1 MANFFDGIWKALTHP
16 VDEAEFI
23 VKKSAGVTKD
33 ILHGDFSKAWKDTKA
48 VPGDHQ
54 EMMNDITV
62 PILGNNKLSKNSDA
76 VAGAIIGGIL
86 AAPVIAGAGG
96 AAGGASAGAA
106 GGAAGTA
113 SGASAG
119 GLAGA
124 GTASGASAGGISSIG
139 TQGVTQA
146 TSATTSTGWFD
157 TIMDGFDMLS
167 SAGGDDSP
175 ENKAPQS
182 EFSKGFSHMLEVQR
196 ELASTPPAKRNE
208 LLAKKNSEA
217 LAKIFKPMFGEDK

>member
-33 ILHGDFSKAWKDTKA
+33 IFHGDFSKAWKDTKA

-54 EMMNDITV
+54 RMMNDITV

-76 VAGAIIGGIL
+76 VAGAIIGGIM
-86 AAPVIAGAGG
+86 AAPAIGG
-96 AAGGASAGAA
+96 AMGGSATGGSAASGSA
-106 GGAAGTA
+106 A

-119 GLAGA
+119 
-124 GTASGASAGGISSIG
+124 GGISSIG
-139 TQGVTQA
+139 TQGVSQA

-167 SAGGDDSP
+167 SVDGDDSP
-175 ENKAPQS
+175 ENKAAQS
-182 EFSKGFSHMLEVQR
+182 EFSEGFSRMLEVQR
-196 ELASTPPAKRNE
+196 ELAATPPAKRNE
-208 LLAKKNSEA
+208 LMAKKNSEA
-217 LAKIFKPMFGEDK
+217 LANIFKPMFGEDE

>member
-23 VKKSAGVTKD
+23 TEKSAGVTKD
-33 ILHGDFSKAWKDTKA
+33 IFSGDFSKAWKDVKA
-48 VPGDHQ
+48 IPGDHQ

-62 PILGNNKLSKNSDA
+62 PILGDNKLSKNSDA
-76 VAGAIIGGIL
+76 VAGTIIGGIL
-86 AAPVIAGAGG
+86 AAPAMG
-96 AAGGASAGAA
+96 AAGGASAGGSASGSA
-106 GGAAGTA
+106 A

-119 GLAGA
+119 
-124 GTASGASAGGISSIG
+124 GGISSIG
-139 TQGVTQA
+139 TQGVTKA

-167 SAGGDDSP
+167 SSMGDGSP
-175 ENKAPQS
+175 ENKEPES
-182 EFSKGFSHMLEVQR
+182 EFSKGFSRMLEVQR
-196 ELASTPPAKRNE
+196 ELAATPPAKRNE
-208 LLAKKNSEA
+208 LMAKKNSEA

>member
-23 VKKSAGVTKD
+23 VKKSAGVSKD

-54 EMMNDITV
+54 RMMNDITV
-62 PILGNNKLSKNSDA
+62 PILGDNKLSKNSDA

-86 AAPVIAGAGG
+86 AAPAIGGAMGGATAGGAGG
-96 AAGGASAGAA
+96 ATA
-106 GGAAGTA
+106 GGAAA
-113 SGASAG
+113 SGSSAG
-119 GLAGA
+119 GLAG
-124 GTASGASAGGISSIG
+124 SGGGISSIG

-157 TIMDGFDMLS
+157 TIMEGFDALNAM
-167 SAGGDDSP
+167 GGDDSP

-182 EFSKGFSHMLEVQR
+182 EFSKGFSRMLEVQR
-196 ELASTPPAKRNE
+196 ELAATPPAKRNE

-217 LAKIFKPMFGEDK
+217 LANIFKPMFGEDE

>member
-1 MANFFDGIWKALTHP
+1 MANFFDGLFEALKQP
-16 VDEAEFI
+16 FDELKLLTNKTTDI
-23 VKKSAGVTKD
+23 TKD
-33 ILHGDFSKAWKDTKA
+33 IFHGDFSKAWGEVKST
-48 VPGDHQ
+48 PGDHQ

-62 PILGNNKLSKNSDA
+62 PILGDNKLSKNSDA
-76 VAGAIIGGIL
+76 VAGAIIGGIM
-86 AAPVIAGAGG
+86 AAPAIGGAFGGAGG
-96 AAGGASAGAA
+96 AAGGTAG
-106 GGAAGTA
+106 GTA

-119 GLAGA
+119 GLAG
-124 GTASGASAGGISSIG
+124 SGGGISSIG
-139 TQGVTQA
+139 TQGVTKA

-167 SAGGDDSP
+167 SSMGDGSP

-217 LAKIFKPMFGEDK
+217 LAKIFKPMFGEDE

>member
-1 MANFFDGIWKALTHP
+1 MANFFDGLFEALKQP
-16 VDEAEFI
+16 FDELKLLTNKTTDI
-23 VKKSAGVTKD
+23 TKD
-33 ILHGDFSKAWKDTKA
+33 IFHGDFSKAWGEVKST
-48 VPGDHQ
+48 PGDHQ

-62 PILGNNKLSKNSDA
+62 PILGDNKLSKNSDA

-86 AAPVIAGAGG
+86 AAPAIGGAMGGAGG
-96 AAGGASAGAA
+96 AAGGTAG
-106 GGAAGTA
+106 GTA

-119 GLAGA
+119 GLAG
-124 GTASGASAGGISSIG
+124 SGGGISSIG

-157 TIMDGFDMLS
+157 TIMNGFDMLS

-196 ELASTPPAKRNE
+196 ELAATPPAKRNA
-208 LLAKKNSEA
+208 LLAKQNSEA
-217 LAKIFKPMFGEDK
+217 LAKVFKPMFGEDE

>member
-1 MANFFDGIWKALTHP
+1 MANFFDGLFEALKQP
-16 VDEAEFI
+16 FDELKLLTNKTTDI
-23 VKKSAGVTKD
+23 TKD
-33 ILHGDFSKAWKDTKA
+33 IFHGDFSKAWGEVKST
-48 VPGDHQ
+48 PGDHQ

-62 PILGNNKLSKNSDA
+62 PILGDNKLSKNSDA
-76 VAGAIIGGIL
+76 VAGAIIGGIM
-86 AAPVIAGAGG
+86 AAPAIGG
-96 AAGGASAGAA
+96 AFGGTAG
-106 GGAAGTA
+106 GTA

-119 GLAGA
+119 GLAG
-124 GTASGASAGGISSIG
+124 SGGGISSIG

-196 ELASTPPAKRNE
+196 ELAATPPAKRNE

>member
-23 VKKSAGVTKD
+23 VKKSADVTKD
-33 ILHGDFSKAWKDTKA
+33 IFHGDFSKAWKDTKA

-54 EMMNDITV
+54 RMMNDITV
-62 PILGNNKLSKNSDA
+62 PILGDNKLSKNSDA
-76 VAGAIIGGIL
+76 VAGTIIGGIL
-86 AAPVIAGAGG
+86 AAPAIGGAMGGSAAGGAGG
-96 AAGGASAGAA
+96 ATAGGA
-106 GGAAGTA
+106 TA
-113 SGASAG
+113 TGSSAG
-119 GLAGA
+119 GLAG
-124 GTASGASAGGISSIG
+124 SGGGISSIG

-157 TIMDGFDMLS
+157 TIMDGFEMLS

-182 EFSKGFSHMLEVQR
+182 EFSKGFSRMLELQR
-196 ELASTPPAKRNE
+196 ELAATPPAKRNE

>member
-1 MANFFDGIWKALTHP
+1 MANFFDGLFEALKHP
-16 VDEAEFI
+16 FDEAKFI
-23 VKKSAGVTKD
+23 VDKSAGVTKD
-33 ILHGDFSKAWKDTKA
+33 IFHGDFSKAWKDVKA

-54 EMMNDITV
+54 RMMNDITV

-76 VAGAIIGGIL
+76 VAGAIIGSIL
-86 AAPVIAGAGG
+86 AAPAMG
-96 AAGGASAGAA
+96 AAGSASAGGSASGSA
-106 GGAAGTA
+106 A

-119 GLAGA
+119 
-124 GTASGASAGGISSIG
+124 GGISSIG
-139 TQGVTQA
+139 TQGVSQA

-167 SAGGDDSP
+167 SSMGDGSP
-175 ENKAPQS
+175 ENKEPES

-196 ELASTPPAKRNE
+196 ELAATPPAKRNE

>member
-23 VKKSAGVTKD
+23 IKKSSKVTKD
-33 ILHGDFSKAWKDTKA
+33 IFDGNFSKAWKDTKD

-54 EMMNDITV
+54 EMMNEVTV
-62 PILGNNKLSKNSDA
+62 PILGNNKVSKNSDA
-76 VAGAIIGGIL
+76 VAGTIIASIF
-86 AAPVIAGAGG
+86 AAPAMG
-96 AAGGASAGAA
+96 AAGSASAGGTA
-106 GGAAGTA
+106 GGTA

-119 GLAGA
+119 GAAG
-124 GTASGASAGGISSIG
+124 GGGISSIG
-139 TQGVTQA
+139 TQGVSQA
-146 TSATTSTGWFD
+146 TSATTSTNWFD

-182 EFSKGFSHMLEVQR
+182 EFSKGFSRMLEVQR
-196 ELASTPPAKRNE
+196 ELAATPPAKRNE
-208 LLAKKNSEA
+208 LLAKQNSEA
-217 LAKIFKPMFGEDK
+217 LAKVFKPMFGEDE